1 MAKHWGG
8 FSNWR
13 PDIAIDLGTATTR
26 VVSKG
31 HGVITRTSMAGN
43 APALSSGVVVN
54 GDAVVALLEPI
65 ISKMRIFG
73 MIRPRAVACAPT
85 DANAGERNALIE
97 GVSQGG
103 ASAVVVVPEPLAAAV
118 GAGVDIVSPYA
129 RMIIDIGEGV
139 TDCAVITSGKVVDTA
154 ALRGG
159 CSALRKAVRE
169 AAFRRRNVRISTRQA
184 ELLVRAALCGPAAVS
199 VQTLGAQGE
208 GDDSPALPPINLVEA
223 REAFEPVMAAILGL
237 ITGFLREIPH
247 STGSE
252 IIENGITLTGG
263 GALLAGMRDRIQ
275 AATGITVMPVANPL
289 EAVVRGAYAMLPIV
303 AMLNMWKR

>member
-1 MAKHWGG
+1 MDKQWGL
-8 FSNWR
+8 SNWR

-26 VVSKG
+26 VVSRG
-31 HGVITRTSMAGN
+31 HGVITRASAAGN
-43 APALSSGVVVN
+43 TPALSSGVVVN
-54 GDAVVALLEPI
+54 GDAVVALLEPL

-85 DANAGERNALIE
+85 DASAGERNAVVE
-97 GVSQGG
+97 GVSRGG

-139 TDCAVITSGKVVDTA
+139 TDCAIITSGKVVDTA

-159 CSALRKAVRE
+159 CWALRNAQRE
-169 AAFRRRNVRISTRQA
+169 AALRRRNQRITARQA
-184 ELLVRAALCGPAAVS
+184 ELLVRAALGGPAAVP
-199 VQTLGAQGE
+199 VQVQEVQGADG
-208 GDDSPALPPINLVEA
+208 PALPPAGLGEA
-223 REAFEPVMAAILGL
+223 REACEPVVAAILGL

-263 GALLAGMRDRIQ
+263 GALLAGMRERIQ
-275 AATGITVMPVANPL
+275 AATGIAVVPVPNPL

>member
-1 MAKHWGG
+1 MANYWRL
-8 FSNWR
+8 SNWR
-13 PDIAIDLGTATTR
+13 PDIAVDLGTATTR
-26 VVSKG
+26 VVSRA
-31 HGVITRTSMAGN
+31 HGVVTRASMAGN

-54 GDAVVALLEPI
+54 GDAVAALLEPL

-85 DANAGERNALIE
+85 DANAWERNAVIE
-97 GVSQGG
+97 GVSRGG

-129 RMIIDIGEGV
+129 RMVVDIGEGV

-159 CSALRKAVRE
+159 CCALRDAVQE
-169 AAFRRRNVRISTRQA
+169 AVLRRRSMRISSRQA
-184 ELLVRAALCGPAAVS
+184 ELLVRSALCGTDALFW
-199 VQTLGAQGE
+199 QTHGAR
-208 GDDSPALPPINLVEA
+208 GDDCPPMPPISRDEA
-223 REAFEPVMAAILGL
+223 REAFEPAVGAILGL

-263 GALLAGMRDRIQ
+263 GALLAGMRERIQ
-275 AATGITVMPVANPL
+275 AETGIAVMPVANPL

-303 AMLNMWKR
+303 AMLNMWRR

>member
-8 FSNWR
+8 LSPWR

-26 VVSKG
+26 IVSKG
-31 HGVITRTSMAGN
+31 HGVITRSSMAGN

-54 GDAVVALLEPI
+54 GDAVVALLEPL

-85 DANAGERNALIE
+85 DANAWERNALIE
-97 GVSQGG
+97 GVSRGG
-103 ASAVVVVPEPLAAAV
+103 AAAVVVVPEPLAAAV

-129 RMIIDIGEGV
+129 RMVVDIGEGV

-159 CSALRKAVRE
+159 CGALRKAVRD
-169 AAFRRRNVRISTRQA
+169 AAFRRRNVRISPRQA
-184 ELLVRAALCGPAAVS
+184 ELLVRAALCGSPAVS
-199 VQTLGAQGE
+199 TQALGASGE
-208 GDDSPALPPINLVEA
+208 DSPVLQPISLVEA
-223 REAFEPVMAAILGL
+223 REAFEPVAAAILGL

-263 GALLAGMRDRIQ
+263 GALLAGMRERIQ

-289 EAVVRGAYAMLPIV
+289 EAVVQGAYAMLPIM